1 VPLES
6 LVKKFAYQRFEPSGF
21 TKNPDIRHATSIT
34 DYVFRWLAC
43 QFIKGYKEATAP
55 NRAQQDLPLKEIAE
69 IEKKAVNRP
78 VSDLQRTGEKELLD
92 VITNHPP
99 TDPATG
105 GHAGNGSGN
114 ANRVVVALGSIFMGI
129 TCSVCGSDKVIRA
142 GACGVCT
149 ECGTSQGC
157 S

>member
-1 VPLES
+1 
-6 LVKKFAYQRFEPSGF
+6 
-21 TKNPDIRHATSIT
+21 
-34 DYVFRWLAC
+34 
-43 QFIKGYKEATAP
+43 
-55 NRAQQDLPLKEIAE
+55 LPLKEIAE

-78 VSDLQRTGEKELLD
+78 VTDLQRTGERELID
-92 VITNHPP
+92 VITNNSPNDGSP
-99 TDPATG
+99 RIASNG
-105 GHAGNGSGN
+105 GSYAE
-114 ANRVVVALGSIFMGI
+114 RVKAALGNMFMEI